1 MRRYIARSLARQ
13 NSNWRQRCGR
23 ASADRRRRA
32 NGRAD
37 GVVATDWH
45 AERAVDS
52 ARLRRASCWL
62 GPSLCLEGCRCSC
75 PLFAW
80 KEWDDGGAHSPP
92 KGETRH
98 KFSLSNK
105 KIVKAQNQYPNSK
118 SGLNAPILMSDLCY
132 KLLQAYFGGKFRS
145 VVTSITTLCLYYSIV
160 LSKLM
165 RLFRA

>member
-1 MRRYIARSLARQ
+1 MKNFHLIFHCSLPNAMQLRQ
-13 NSNWRQRCGR
+13 NSTPQQTGTTLLHPRLSFHFRQVLGNGPAVFQMSR
-23 ASADRRRRA
+23 A
-32 NGRAD
+32 
-37 GVVATDWH
+37 
-45 AERAVDS
+45 
-52 ARLRRASCWL
+52 
-62 GPSLCLEGCRCSC
+62 
-75 PLFAW
+75 
-80 KEWDDGGAHSPP
+80 AHSPP